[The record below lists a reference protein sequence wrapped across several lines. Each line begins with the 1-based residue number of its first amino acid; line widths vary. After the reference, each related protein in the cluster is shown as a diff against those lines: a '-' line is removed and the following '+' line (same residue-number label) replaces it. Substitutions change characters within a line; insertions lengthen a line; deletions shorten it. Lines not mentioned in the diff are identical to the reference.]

1 MPANP
6 VKKNLINTVPEIG
19 ALIRRMRKE
28 QRLTQAEVAGLCNV
42 GARFFS
48 ELENGKPGLRLDL
61 VLRVI
66 QTMGLNCVLE
76 RR

>member
-1 MPANP
+1 MPANRD
-6 VKKNLINTVPEIG
+6 KKNLINSVPEIG
-19 ALIRRMRKE
+19 TLIRRMRKE
-28 QRLTQAEVAGLCNV
+28 QGLTQAEVAGLCNV
-42 GARFFS
+42 GPRFFS